1 MVSIYGGSGGGGG
14 FDYVQDS
21 TPQDPEEGEE
31 WYDTGADAA
40 YVNTGTEWVEQT
52 VTEHSKLSG
61 VGADDHHSPPTQ
73 TGGEYVGAATTVRT
87 HDSYAAEAQSYTDA
101 GSPNYRHIAPLKVE
115 SVDVT
120 PESYN
125 LAYSSYEVEARI
137 LISGSAVTDRKWL
150 GSAGTTT
157 TFTVHDSD
165 MPQVG
170 GSIGIQARTSN
181 DNNGGKLTVTVDV
194 NGKQMEHGI

>member
-1 MVSIYGGSGGGGG
+1 MVSIYGGSGGGG

-21 TPQDPEEGEE
+21 TPQDPKEGEE

-73 TGGEYVGAATTVRT
+73 TGGEYVGAATTVRS
-87 HDSYAAEAQSYTDA
+87 HDSYASYARTGTDP
-101 GSPNYRHIAPLKVE
+101 GWPKYRHIAPLKVE

-120 PESYN
+120 VESYN
-125 LAYSSYEVEARI
+125 LDSTASEVEARI
-137 LISGSAVTDRKWL
+137 LISGSVVTDRKWL

-157 TFTVHDSD
+157 TFTVDDSE

-170 GSIGIQARTSN
+170 GSIGIQARTN
-181 DNNGGKLTVTVDV
+181 DDNYGGDWTVTVDV
-194 NGKQMEHGI
+194 NGNQMEHGI